1 MAALRNALLASL
13 VLAGAIGAWTPLPAP
28 TRCHNDMG
36 QVHGVPTLAACE
48 AAAPPAAGAVTFC
61 PPAGAAGCS
70 ASDPGGPQPGTCWF
84 FAAASA
90 CEASP
95 GWATATRPLPSPTPP
110 PPPPA
115 DWAPRVA
122 AGHMAFTAQSPAEI
136 GEGFFPVVGNGF
148 IGLEAG
154 PFIQPF
160 ENAWPWRDAGALKM
174 SGVYSGFNYT
184 TPSHRAQ
191 IPRVSGVGIAPAP
204 WATMQP
210 VGAAID
216 FERGIFLNRTRIL
229 TAGGP
234 GEAFCAN
241 GTIVEFALYAHRA
254 LRELFV
260 MEVRAFPE
268 SGGGGGWECSVPL
281 AWAISPSTAPWGAD
295 VALTAAQAPA
305 ALAVVWSGTTA
316 LPEEPGGPLRS
327 IAVVL
332 DSWAAAAPPALRLS
346 SLPNQS
352 AAMLRAVLRS
362 DLDVAPGAA
371 PGAVAEAALGT
382 WQAYAK
388 EDPAALRAAHEAEWA
403 ALWAGGGVELAG
415 NATLAAAVNASLY
428 DIVSSLRGDWP
439 WSTSPGGLA
448 TGGYSGHSF
457 WDMEVRAG
465 KPPQSLRARAT
476 TSLYAPS
483 LTPPRLARARAPF
496 KRRRGCTPSWW
507 CCSPTSRARPRSTAW
522 TAWAHRSPTRAR

>member
-1 MAALRNALLASL
+1 VFTPAEAASVEQAEADAARKLAERRERPGNPR
-13 VLAGAIGAWTPLPAP
+13 VFFDVEITPAP
-28 TRCHNDMG
+28 TDGR
-36 QVHGVPTLAACE
+36 T
-48 AAAPPAAGAVTFC
+48 
-61 PPAGAAGCS
+61 GAA
-70 ASDPGGPQPGTCWF
+70 
-84 FAAASA
+84 
-90 CEASP
+90 
-95 GWATATRPLPSPTPP
+95 L
-110 PPPPA
+110 
-115 DWAPRVA
+115 
-122 AGHMAFTAQSPAEI
+122 
-136 GEGFFPVVGNGF
+136 EG
-148 IGLEAG
+148 
-154 PFIQPF
+154 
-160 ENAWPWRDAGALKM
+160 
-174 SGVYSGFNYT
+174 
-184 TPSHRAQ
+184 
-191 IPRVSGVGIAPAP
+191 
-204 WATMQP
+204 
-210 VGAAID
+210 
-216 FERGIFLNRTRIL
+216 RI
-229 TAGGP
+229 
-234 GEAFCAN
+234 
-241 GTIVEFALYAHRA
+241 EFALYAHRA

-382 WQAYAK
+382 GQAYAK

-403 ALWAGGGVELAG
+403 ARWAGGGVELAG